1 MRATRLRIEDLRKVQ
16 PPSQESIPKK
26 REFKP
31 LSIFGPK
38 TPASL
43 KAKVSSAMANG
54 LALTKE
60 SRSRRPDLERPALQS
75 AFVDGMLDECFG
87 YDPTSDKPKSMKDI
101 KDHFK
106 IKNLGSLTEVDK
118 VYTQID
124 KLISDAVQIS
134 NGLKDISV
142 DINMPEYNLA
152 ETVTILASYI
162 EEAQIMTTTNKNGFG
177 EAYYSRH
184 IPSTTYGNQLVTD
197 LNMRIRSTSRDL
209 EGHKGGRGHVHLELT
224 MFKKSINKEVSINIH
239 LYPNLEQFT
248 SVL

>member
-1 MRATRLRIEDLRKVQ
+1 MRSTSLRLEDLRKVQ
-16 PPSQESIPKK
+16 PLPQESTTIK
-26 REFKP
+26 REYKP
-31 LSIFGPK
+31 LGIFGPK
-38 TPASL
+38 TPAYL
-43 KAKVSSAMANG
+43 KSKVSSAMANG

-60 SRSRRPDLERPALQS
+60 IRSRRPDLERPALQS

-87 YDPTSDKPKSMKDI
+87 NDPTLDKPKSMKDI
-101 KDHFK
+101 KDYFK
-106 IKNLGSLTEVDK
+106 IKNLGSLTEVEK
-118 VYTQID
+118 VYTQMD
-124 KLISDAVQIS
+124 KLIADAVKIS
-134 NGLKDISV
+134 NGLKDINV
-142 DINMPEYNLA
+142 DINMPEFNLA

-162 EEAQIMTTTNKNGFG
+162 EEAQIVTTTNKNGFG

-184 IPSTTYGNQLVTD
+184 IPNTTYGNQSVTD